1 VRSKDIIKTLLW
13 KETREISRDRKFLAT
28 IITTPILSLTA
39 IAFLTATLLYY
50 QPTVIAIVSQ
60 DNGEGANWFVNNVLN
75 YLVGRGYVVSTTTSL
90 ESVLRNMTI
99 DLIVVIPEGFSDNLT
114 RIDRVCYIEV
124 IKRTSVSEDRVSR
137 AEEDVKNVVSSLS
150 QAVSSSKIKEL
161 GSKAGIPDINVE
173 AVRNPIQV
181 KVPIY
186 ISPTGE
192 PAKQEDVLRPFIAR
206 LLILTYSFIVTP
218 AATYIVDGI
227 VGERERKTMEML
239 LASPAGLKEL
249 IVSKIMASSL
259 IGLISSLSDLAGL
272 LLYYGLLVVAL
283 GAWFLAVFDPVLL
296 LLHSFTAFLSILVT
310 VSISLPFITRT
321 KGIRSASNLAS
332 LFSILGLAFYV
343 AGWVIDFYKLPSEI
357 LNPLLIVPYT
367 HSILAIQS
375 YVYRDL
381 YTSIR
386 SIMILLALSTVL
398 LYISLKTLD
407 REKVLLAK

>member
-1 VRSKDIIKTLLW
+1 
-13 KETREISRDRKFLAT
+13 
-28 IITTPILSLTA
+28 
-39 IAFLTATLLYY
+39 
-50 QPTVIAIVSQ
+50 
-60 DNGEGANWFVNNVLN
+60 
-75 YLVGRGYVVSTTTSL
+75 
-90 ESVLRNMTI
+90 
-99 DLIVVIPEGFSDNLT
+99 
-114 RIDRVCYIEV
+114 VCYIEV

-249 IVSKIMASSL
+249 VVSKIMASSL

-272 LLYYGLLVVAL
+272 LLYYGLLVIAL

-343 AGWVIDFYKLPSEI
+343 AGWVIDFYKLPSEV

-386 SIMILLALSTVL
+386 SIMILLTLSTVL

>member
-1 VRSKDIIKTLLW
+1 MRFKGIIKTLLW

-28 IITTPILSLTA
+28 IITAPILSLTA

-50 QPTVIAIVSQ
+50 QPTVIAIVPQ

-249 IVSKIMASSL
+249 VVSKIMASSL

-272 LLYYGLLVVAL
+272 LLYYGLLVIAL

-381 YTSIR
+381 HTSIR